1 MDCSLEVMGKRI
13 AERRNKLHISQEK
26 LAEQVGCSNNHLSNI
41 EQGRAVPSLKL
52 FIRIC
57 NSLVVSP
64 DYLLMG
70 SLHPRNV
77 PQNLIDSLSLCSEED
92 ISRLEGIV
100 NVFVEHSSKK
110 WNDDH
115 YI

>member
-1 MDCSLEVMGKRI
+1 M
-13 AERRNKLHISQEK
+13 SQSK
-26 LAEQVGCSNNHLSNI
+26 LAELVGSSNNHISNI
-41 EQGRAVPSLKL
+41 EQGRVTPGLKL

-57 NSLVVSP
+57 NSLEVTP

-100 NVFVEHSSKK
+100 NVFVEHHSKS
-110 WNDDH
+110 WNDDN